1 MYAQNGK
8 VVDRDKREHQRYDV
22 NLQPGRETKS
32 VALSELP
39 GRMMHIPTGAI
50 PVHEGTP
57 CDYVLLLCSGE
68 LLISCVSRNGK
79 RLNLKLA
86 QPGEVIGLSAAI
98 AGVAFETTAMA
109 LTPAK
114 VKIIDREQYLN
125 FLNSHKE
132 AAEGALLS
140 LASSYG
146 ASLSNVRSI
155 SLCDTAAGRI
165 AKLLLEWGRPVVGE
179 AVTTQ
184 FNMTFTHKDLAD
196 FAVTT
201 RETATRTLRRFQR
214 ERLIEIRGISVRILS
229 PEGLSKLVV

>member
-1 MYAQNGK
+1 MYGPTGK
-8 VVDRDKREHQRYDV
+8 VADGGRQERPLIGT
-22 NLQPGRETKS
+22 NLPHGGEKS
-32 VALSELP
+32 MTVGDLP
-39 GRMMHIPTGAI
+39 GRIIHIPAGAV
-50 PVHEGTP
+50 PMHEGTASE
-57 CDYVLLLCSGE
+57 YVLLILSGE

-79 RLNLKLA
+79 RLNVKLA
-86 QPGEVIGLSAAI
+86 RTGEVLGLSAAI

-114 VKIIDREQYLN
+114 VKIIDREPFLN
-125 FLNSHKE
+125 YLNSHKE
-132 AAEGALLS
+132 AAAGALLS

-146 ASLSNVRSI
+146 ASLSNIRSI

-165 AKLLLEWGRPVVGE
+165 AKLLLEWGRPVAGE
-179 AVTTQ
+179 KVTTQ

-229 PEGLSKLVV
+229 PESLAKLVV